1 MQSLMKNAL
10 TGVKAAP
17 LALGFAQ
24 YYRLIL
30 VLLCVAV
37 AALASPAFAA
47 GLPVISEARV
57 ANHDA
62 VTRISLLINSSVPY
76 QVFTLEEPHRAVI
89 DLPDVRWTASALPQP
104 SGLFLSLRHGRFKPG
119 AFRIVLQC
127 RDSVAVDHSALIAS
141 GSGGYR
147 LVIDLVAT
155 KPQPRRTVGQADAAS
170 GQVVNQ
176 AAISEVGRVG
186 GGTIVPVIG
195 ATGLAVGDIGPST
208 VATAGTFPKSKA
220 AGTVATLSLAQ
231 PKPRPAATT
240 VPIAP
245 QWVVAIDPG
254 HGGQDPG
261 AISPGGGYEKWIT
274 LAAAR
279 AARNELRKLGRYK
292 VVLTRDSD
300 RFIRLRDR
308 IAIARSADADIFV
321 SLHADTMPSDAV
333 RGLSVYTLS
342 ERASDAEAA
351 ALAERENK
359 VDIIGG
365 IKLAGETLEVSNILI
380 DLIRRD
386 TMNDSA
392 HFASLLVD
400 ELMQETM
407 LLPKTHRFAG
417 FAVLK
422 APDVP
427 SVLIELGYLSNK
439 TDERLLQSREHGQK
453 LARGIARAID
463 CYFVRFEA
471 RNRH

>member
-1 MQSLMKNAL
+1 VKIGL
-10 TGVKAAP
+10 TSATVAP
-17 LALGFAQ
+17 LALSFVEHIR
-24 YYRLIL
+24 RLIP
-30 VLLCVAV
+30 VLLCVA
-37 AALASPAFAA
+37 ATALASPSSAT

-57 ANHDA
+57 ASHDA
-62 VTRISLLINSSVPY
+62 VTRISLSINASVPY

-89 DLPDVRWTASALPQP
+89 DLPDVHWIPSALPQP

-119 AFRIVLQC
+119 AFRVVLQC
-127 RDSVAVDHSALIAS
+127 RDSVAVNHSALIAF

-147 LVIDLVAT
+147 LVVDLVAT
-155 KPQPRRTVGQADAAS
+155 TPQPSRRVGAADAAS
-170 GQVVNQ
+170 REVVNQ
-176 AAISEVGRVG
+176 AAISEVPRVG
-186 GGTIVPVIG
+186 GATIVPVIG
-195 ATGLAVGDIGPST
+195 ATGLAAGDIGPSP
-208 VATAGTFPKSKA
+208 AARAGTLPKGKA
-220 AGTVATLSLAQ
+220 ASTATTLALAQ
-231 PKPRPAATT
+231 PKPRPTATP

-261 AISPGGGYEKWIT
+261 AISPGGDYEKWIT

-279 AARNELRKLGRYK
+279 AARNELKKLRRYK

-300 RFIRLRDR
+300 KFIRLRDR
-308 IAIARSADADIFV
+308 IAIARAAGADIFV

-359 VDIIGG
+359 VDTIGG

-463 CYFVRFEA
+463 RYFVRFEA